1 MVRSQKT
8 QMGNTR
14 KEKKLTARRSDSLAE
29 RRSISLAYAAGA
41 PWTACW
47 TMALHP
53 DLLFEPLWSEES
65 VSEEENLEEEE
76 GMHVGIE
83 EIQACEE
90 AEAAIDIVW
99 NEMSERMN
107 GVSL

>member
-1 MVRSQKT
+1 
-8 QMGNTR
+8 
-14 KEKKLTARRSDSLAE
+14 
-29 RRSISLAYAAGA
+29 
-41 PWTACW
+41 
-47 TMALHP
+47 MALHP

-90 AEAAIDIVW
+90 AEAAIDIV
-99 NEMSERMN
+99 
-107 GVSL
+107 